1 MTTPM
6 IDALP
11 KSAFGAVVQ
20 DNREWR
26 LTSGAAWT
34 IALLPILF
42 VTAMVAT
49 IPFFELFHWLTA
61 EDSVI
66 EILQFL
72 LVFAASL
79 LFAWN
84 GVMLVQRRQ
93 SRIIGLLFLYV
104 ALGAFFIAGEEIAWG
119 QRIFGWET
127 PETLQEINVQNE
139 TTLHNISWAHTP
151 FIWAA
156 LLAGMYG
163 TILPLLKV
171 AWPKLST
178 SKLGWLLIP
187 PLCLVPAFV
196 MPFGYRFVRLL
207 MPLEEWYPRLEFP
220 ITKFSEV
227 TEVSLYFGLLVFAW
241 LCLRRLRAQASMPRV
256 DTYGW

>member
-6 IDALP
+6 IEALP
-11 KSAFGAVVQ
+11 KSPFGAVVQ
-20 DNREWR
+20 DNRAWR

-34 IALLPILF
+34 IAALPILF
-42 VTAMVAT
+42 VMAMVAT
-49 IPFFELFHWLTA
+49 IPFFELFYWLTA

-66 EILQFL
+66 EVMQFL
-72 LVFAASL
+72 LVLAASL
-79 LFAWN
+79 LLAWN
-84 GVMLVQRRQ
+84 GWMLLRRRQ
-93 SRIIGLLFLYV
+93 SAVIGLLYLCV

-139 TTLHNISWAHTP
+139 TTLHNISWAHRL

-156 LLAGMYG
+156 LVAGMYG

-171 AWPKLST
+171 TTGPKLST

-187 PLCLVPAFV
+187 PICLVPAFA
-196 MPFGYRFVRLL
+196 MPFGYRFIRML

-241 LCLRRLRAQASMPRV
+241 LSLRRLRA
-256 DTYGW
+256 